1 MSDSSDDETLF
12 FSETTQFGTDG
23 TFDRVLKAGPRT
35 KAVPAIFV
43 HAGAGFHSHQNEQ
56 IHLQACVA

>member
-1 MSDSSDDETLF
+1 MSDCHDDEASA
-12 FSETTQFGTDG
+12 FSELTPHGADG
-23 TFDRVLKAGPRT
+23 ALDRVLRMGQKP

-43 HAGAGFHSHQNEQ
+43 HAGAGFHSHQNEH